1 MAWLAWLTI
10 VVILSSTVKSHEW
23 VPARPPVG
31 HFAVTDAENTTCLLM
46 TVGMTFH
53 VPYVKND
60 SKNTEEVASYYLPA
74 DADVTG
80 SCEDTAASIT
90 LSWGEG
96 FNVTVSFQRN
106 DTMFYG
112 SDITTGYVLN
122 RDVFPDCKDDG
133 ETRVQSGPP
142 HDVHAMPGR
151 SYLCDVAVN
160 VTVGNVTVT
169 FSDLQVQPFLV
180 KGGNFSKAEECAA
193 DMATTPSAHTI
204 PVKTTV
210 HTTPI
215 PFPVPKPS
223 QNNYTLT
230 DITGK
235 VCFMALMAVQIQVNY
250 TRTTGKTGSAVWD
263 VPKNTNATGACGN
276 DTASLQLV
284 FDGGLTNL
292 TVIFTATTGM
302 DDLTDVDT
310 DSGFKASEMFLEY
323 VETEAR
329 FPGSVNNGTSQ
340 TVEKKNLAVFQ
351 CTTGMSYKCNT
362 RQTVMLSHDVTL
374 RFEDVHLQPFQVKG
388 GHFDPVKECTAD
400 KVTTP
405 GPSNMTTPMTAITTP
420 PPPRPVHDPIT
431 LNFTLTDD
439 ENKICFMALMGVQI
453 EVNYTTHDTE
463 KKSTARWNVPNSVT
477 VTGECSNTTAT
488 LTLTFDGELTVVTMT
503 FRNQSGKGGTVNKF
517 MVSDIDLQY
526 VTDKSHF
533 PDAQPAEL
541 GKHINISKHNLAVF
555 KGELGSSY
563 LCKKGDNVTLN
574 QNVTLRMIEV
584 QVQPFGLTSNKF
596 DQAEV
601 CEADNDVSTLRP
613 IIVGCAIAGVDV
625 LMLLYYGIGR
635 RMRRNKNTR

>member
-1 MAWLAWLTI
+1 MAWLAWLTFI
-10 VVILSSTVKSHEW
+10 SLSFAVKSHEW

-31 HFAVTDAENTTCLLM
+31 HFAVTDADNTTCLLM

-60 SKNTEEVASYYLPA
+60 TKNTEFVASYNLPV

-90 LSWGEG
+90 LSWGNG
-96 FNVTVSFQRN
+96 FNVTVKFERN
-106 DTMFYG
+106 DTVFYG

-122 RDVFPDCKDDG
+122 QDVFPDCRDDG

-151 SYLCDVAVN
+151 SYL
-160 VTVGNVTVT
+160 
-169 FSDLQVQPFLV
+169 S
-180 KGGNFSKAEECAA
+180 EECSA
-193 DMATTPSAHTI
+193 DMTTTPSAHTI
-204 PVKTTV
+204 RVKTT
-210 HTTPI
+210 
-215 PFPVPKPS
+215 
-223 QNNYTLT
+223 
-230 DITGK
+230 
-235 VCFMALMAVQIQVNY
+235 
-250 TRTTGKTGSAVWD
+250 
-263 VPKNTNATGACGN
+263 
-276 DTASLQLV
+276 
-284 FDGGLTNL
+284 
-292 TVIFTATTGM
+292 
-302 DDLTDVDT
+302 
-310 DSGFKASEMFLEY
+310 
-323 VETEAR
+323 
-329 FPGSVNNGTSQ
+329 
-340 TVEKKNLAVFQ
+340 
-351 CTTGMSYKCNT
+351 
-362 RQTVMLSHDVTL
+362 
-374 RFEDVHLQPFQVKG
+374 
-388 GHFDPVKECTAD
+388 D

-405 GPSNMTTPMTAITTP
+405 GPSNMTTPMTTIATL
-420 PPPRPVHDPIT
+420 PPPRPVPDPST

-439 ENKICFMALMGVQI
+439 EKKICFMALMGVQI
-453 EVNYTTHDTE
+453 EVNYTTTDDK
-463 KKSTARWNVPNSVT
+463 KKSTARWNVPKSVT
-477 VTGECSNTTAT
+477 VTGECSNTTTT
-488 LTLTFDGELTVVTMT
+488 LTLTFDDELTVVTMT

-541 GKHINISKHNLAVF
+541 GKHINISKHNLTVF

-563 LCKKGDNVTLN
+563 RCNRGDNVTLN

-601 CEADNDVSTLRP
+601 CEADNDVTTLRP

-625 LMLLYYGIGR
+625 LMLMYYGIGR

>member
-1 MAWLAWLTI
+1 MAWLAWLTF
-10 VVILSSTVKSHEW
+10 VALSFAVKSHEW

-31 HFAVTDAENTTCLLM
+31 HFAVSDADNTTCLLM

-60 SKNTEEVASYYLPA
+60 SNNTEVVASYHLPA
-74 DADVTG
+74 DADATG
-80 SCEDTAASIT
+80 SCEDTSASIT

-96 FNVTVSFQRN
+96 FNVTVRFERN

-180 KGGNFSKAEECAA
+180 KGGNFSKAEECSA
-193 DMATTPSAHTI
+193 DMTTTPSAHTI
-204 PVKTTV
+204 RVKTT
-210 HTTPI
+210 
-215 PFPVPKPS
+215 
-223 QNNYTLT
+223 
-230 DITGK
+230 
-235 VCFMALMAVQIQVNY
+235 
-250 TRTTGKTGSAVWD
+250 
-263 VPKNTNATGACGN
+263 
-276 DTASLQLV
+276 
-284 FDGGLTNL
+284 
-292 TVIFTATTGM
+292 
-302 DDLTDVDT
+302 
-310 DSGFKASEMFLEY
+310 
-323 VETEAR
+323 
-329 FPGSVNNGTSQ
+329 
-340 TVEKKNLAVFQ
+340 
-351 CTTGMSYKCNT
+351 
-362 RQTVMLSHDVTL
+362 
-374 RFEDVHLQPFQVKG
+374 
-388 GHFDPVKECTAD
+388 D

-405 GPSNMTTPMTAITTP
+405 GPSNMTTPMTTIATL
-420 PPPRPVHDPIT
+420 PPPRPVPDPST

-439 ENKICFMALMGVQI
+439 EKKICFMALMGVQI
-453 EVNYTTHDTE
+453 EVNYTTNDK
-463 KKSTARWNVPNSVT
+463 KKSTARWNVPKSVT
-477 VTGECSNTTAT
+477 VTGECSNTTTT
-488 LTLTFDGELTVVTMT
+488 LTLSFDGELTVVTMT

-541 GKHINISKHNLAVF
+541 GKHINISKGNLTVF

-563 LCKKGDNVTLN
+563 LCKRGDNVTLN

-584 QVQPFGLTSNKF
+584 HVQPFGLTSNKF

-601 CEADNDVSTLRP
+601 CEADNDVTTLRP

-625 LMLLYYGIGR
+625 LMLMYYGIGR